1 MFHGLYF
8 NEMSNSRNIKHK
20 HEHRPR
26 RFVVYLLMDWYE
38 HEINRGV
45 SDYARQ
51 ANWILEDASAHATR
65 LNPEWTGNGIIVL
78 GIRRN
83 DRVKIDFIRKRK
95 IPAVDLINESDEL
108 ILPRVLPDNYAI
120 GKTAAEHF
128 LSRGFENLAYYQ
140 AFNANVERERMQG
153 FHETVVA
160 AGKRFFHV
168 DLSKHPRLKGNKRIS
183 RLGEKLKKL
192 PKPIGIMGQY
202 DYSAKELIYACEA
215 ANISVPEQVAVVGAD
230 NDPISCELGPV
241 TLTSVDSNLYGRG
254 WEAAALLDRLMKG
267 EAPPDEPIRIPP
279 KGIIVRQSSD
289 ILAVGNPSVAKAL
302 RFIWANLNRNIKTN
316 DVVKASGVS
325 RTMLYTLFKKHLR
338 TSLKDV
344 ILTERINRVKEL
356 LVKTDEKLDVLAVE
370 TGFLNGNRLSKT
382 FKRQIGLSPY
392 SFRKKEKHKDS
403 QTH

>member
-1 MFHGLYF
+1 MHDL
-8 NEMSNSRNIKHK
+8 
-20 HEHRPR
+20 RPR

-65 LNPEWTGNGIIVL
+65 LNPEWIGDGIIVL

-108 ILPRVLPDNYAI
+108 VLPRVLPDNYAI

-140 AFNANVERERMQG
+140 AFDANVEKERMRG
-153 FHETVVA
+153 FLETVVA
-160 AGKRFFHV
+160 AGKSFSHV
-168 DLSKHPRLKGNKRIS
+168 DLSKHPRLKGNKRIA

-215 ANISVPEQVAVVGAD
+215 AGIPVPEQVAVVGAD
-230 NDPISCELGPV
+230 NDPISCELGPI

-267 EAPPDEPIRIPP
+267 EPPPDEPIRIPP

-289 ILAVGNPSVAKAL
+289 ILAVGDNHVAKAL
-302 RFIWANLNRNIKTN
+302 RFIWANLSKNIKTD

-344 ILTERINRVKEL
+344 ILAERINRLKEL
-356 LVKTDEKLDVLAVE
+356 LVKTDEKLDVLASEV
-370 TGFLNGNRLSKT
+370 GFITGNRLSKAFT
-382 FKRQIGLSPY
+382 REVGIPPY
-392 SFRKKEKHKDS
+392 AFRKQEKGKDTQS
-403 QTH
+403 RI

>member
-1 MFHGLYF
+1 
-8 NEMSNSRNIKHK
+8 
-20 HEHRPR
+20 
-26 RFVVYLLMDWYE
+26 VVYLLMDWYE

-65 LNPEWTGNGIIVL
+65 LNPEWTGHGIIVL

-95 IPAVDLINESDEL
+95 IPAVDLINESAEL
-108 ILPRVLPDNYAI
+108 VLPRVLPDNYEI
-120 GKTAAEHF
+120 GRMAAKHF

-140 AFNANVERERMQG
+140 AFDANVERERMRG
-153 FHETVVA
+153 FLETAVA
-160 AGKRFFHV
+160 AGKSFSHV
-168 DLSKHPRLKGNKRIS
+168 DLSKHPRLKGNKRIA

-192 PKPIGIMGQY
+192 PAPIGIMGQY

-215 ANISVPEQVAVVGAD
+215 AGISVPEQVAVVGVD

-267 EAPPDEPIRIPP
+267 EPPPDEPIRIPP

-289 ILAVGNPSVAKAL
+289 ILAVGNTSVAKGL
-302 RFIWANLNRNIKTN
+302 RFIWANINKNIKTN
-316 DVVKASGVS
+316 DVVKASGIS
-325 RTMLYTLFKKHLR
+325 RTMLYNLFKKHLR
-338 TSLKDV
+338 TSLKDI

-356 LVKTDEKLDVLAVE
+356 LMKTGEKMDVLAAE
-370 TGFLNGNRLSKT
+370 TGFLTGNRLSKT
-382 FKRQIGLSPY
+382 FKRQTGISPY
-392 SFRKKEKHKDS
+392 AFRKQEKSKDV
-403 QTH
+403 QGH